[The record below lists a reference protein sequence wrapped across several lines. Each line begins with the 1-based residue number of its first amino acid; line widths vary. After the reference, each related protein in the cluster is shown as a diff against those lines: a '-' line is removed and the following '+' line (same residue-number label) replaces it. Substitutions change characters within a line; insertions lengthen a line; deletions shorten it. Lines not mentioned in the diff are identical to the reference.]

1 MLKTDYKDDVFSGQ
15 RKYTIT
21 DNGDNTVSITDV
33 TTYSQVGDDFEAD
46 DINATNEAVNDL
58 TSYLELTQTLST
70 SDSTDFVFTDAS
82 ILATSTIQVLAGRA
96 NGDVS
101 GEQNNFNY
109 LNIYTTAG
117 QCTVTYPRAPRY
129 AFSLTVRIYIK

>member
-1 MLKTDYKDDVFSGQ
+1 MLKTDYQDDVFSGQ

-21 DNGDNTVSITDV
+21 DNGDDTVSITDV

-70 SDSTDFVFTDAS
+70 SDTTDFVFTDAS
-82 ILATSTIQVLAGRA
+82 ILATSTIQAFAGRA
-96 NGDVS
+96 SGDVS

-109 LNIYTTAG
+109 LNIYTTDG
-117 QCTVTYPRAPRY
+117 QCTVTYPQFSSAI
-129 AFSLTVRIYIK
+129 SLTVRIYIK